1 MIKQTAYKIVLGLFM
16 LAFVMVACNNKSEKK
31 TESTDTTKMNNMV
44 DTTKVIVD
52 TTKVDTTMKKK
63 PTDEG
68 D

>member
-31 TESTDTTKMNNMV
+31 TETTDTTKMM
-44 DTTKVIVD
+44 DTNKVMID
-52 TTKVDTTMKKK
+52 TTKVDTSMKKK